1 MSSHHIYNLCVNAK
15 WVCELCDMVME
26 TVRP

>member
-15 WVCELCDMVME
+15 WMRDLCDMVME
-26 TVRP
+26 FPTI